1 MDHKRGHGSLD
12 QSNEQSS
19 RVKRH
24 KDYSYQQPT
33 HTPQNTRSSRLQAFY
48 CQSEEAREARE
59 ARSSRVELASVEQ
72 LRSIAEKSAKS
83 VNNLGGSSDKQSTEN
98 SVEQIAY
105 EEYIPVLLSE
115 LASAKSAA
123 RSKWPL
129 VLTDRRVKKY
139 CHICP
144 GDKHFRGWEAL
155 LIHAAKFQKEKTR
168 KHRGYYRAIR
178 DALLQSTDDQI
189 PLPDIRQGPTSPL
202 ARLKRSSKGRWAP
215 PVVIVDDKE
224 DEGGEEEAEDEEVAP
239 REKNGKDR
247 DRGGRAKGCPIR
259 PSKDPQLE
267 EVLAVYSTGRNH
279 QKKKVVVIP
288 ASQVGFIEAGLLKKS
303 SCGRRSTQ
311 SAEHDAISDIMEGR
325 WPGAKIKKYT
335 GADHGTC
342 SVASSTSTA
351 LCTTDGNRA
360 LQLGRPT
367 SPKDR
372 MQTLLSD
379 SEQDK
384 LEGEELRLK
393 KPLEQNRHI
402 FDEQQFDDKVQ
413 ILVSRWRGG
422 FKDSKVRKD
431 DDRYLEFADARPLLP
446 AKRLP
451 KSAIEKNE
459 RFKDDVEK
467 YALLNP
473 SCRKQVSRQ
482 ITVLEDELRRDKLVW
497 LQEVEAVR
505 EQFQAL
511 ADSVHDEH
519 FTLLLAS
526 TSIFHVPFVVMVR
539 NCKARL
545 QGPLPFK
552 VILKLEV
559 GGPVRRVDRDGATM
573 RIEKHLDTRT
583 KNMKERIYDKRNFFM
598 ARKIQCMHNVKRI
611 RREQD
616 MQGLMDLWREEQR
629 TFEKECQSAKKEKE
643 KLIGLHEK
651 IHLKA
656 KESNAGFSSIS
667 FHGLQEKAV
676 SHLSGEVGLDQRAP
690 ELSGYIEDLQ
700 GSRPV
705 GDRKQAKGKSTGE
718 ESEGGQLRTTY
729 FLIDQSNMRRATIR
743 VVIPVVRWQKFRCL
757 SQVTDGVPQV
767 SSAQERPTN
776 TSRES
781 GDDQFD
787 VVIVGGGMVGAA
799 VGCGLA
805 SSALTRSLRVAIV
818 DGNPATKE
826 KYNKKSDAVPDSRVS
841 AITPATVRFL
851 KDVGAWENIQRSRHA
866 PFDAMQVW
874 DYSGLGYTR
883 YQAADVGE
891 DFLGYVVEN
900 NLLISSLASALE
912 SDEFV
917 TISVSIADEHS
928 VQRTGFAEIICPAT
942 VQGVQFPAKTSSS
955 SARNLFENL
964 SERAQSHIGAS
975 TCVREQKNVGQTSPN
990 SFALNDDWA
999 QVMLE
1004 GGRLLRT
1011 RLVVGADGGR
1021 SRVRDMAGLET
1032 RGWDYNQHALICT
1045 VRVGYH
1051 HSTAWQ
1057 RFLPTGPLALL
1068 PVGEDMSNIVW
1079 STTPEKAKEL
1089 KAMSKE
1095 DFVTAVNRA
1104 LTEDFGPLP
1113 SSRMGGPFN
1122 SKWLT
1127 PLFGEM
1133 PPSVSE
1139 PFIAPP
1145 PVTACLS
1152 DRLSFPLSLRHA
1164 TKYVSN
1170 RVALVGDAAHT
1181 VHPLAGQGVNLGF
1194 GDAATLVETLREG
1207 IKTGQDIGELAL
1219 LEKYEK
1225 ERLWA
1230 NLPMMAVLDG
1240 FQRVFGTDFP
1250 LLNIARAGGFNAVQY
1265 IGPLKKRIISFA
1277 MGS

>member
-33 HTPQNTRSSRLQAFY
+33 HTPQNTRSSRL
-48 CQSEEAREARE
+48 QSEEAREARE

-511 ADSVHDEH
+511 ADSVHDE
-519 FTLLLAS
+519 
-526 TSIFHVPFVVMVR
+526 
-539 NCKARL
+539 
-545 QGPLPFK
+545 Q
-552 VILKLEV
+552 
-559 GGPVRRVDRDGATM
+559 VDRDGATM

-656 KESNAGFSSIS
+656 KES
-667 FHGLQEKAV
+667 K
-676 SHLSGEVGLDQRAP
+676 
-690 ELSGYIEDLQ
+690 
-700 GSRPV
+700 
-705 GDRKQAKGKSTGE
+705 RKQCPICLEKWDSIKE
-718 ESEGGQLRTTY
+718 LRS
-729 FLIDQSNMRRATIR
+729 FLD
-743 VVIPVVRWQKFRCL
+743 
-757 SQVTDGVPQV
+757 
-767 SSAQERPTN
+767 
-776 TSRES
+776 TSR
-781 GDDQFD
+781 
-787 VVIVGGGMVGAA
+787 
-799 VGCGLA
+799 
-805 SSALTRSLRVAIV
+805 
-818 DGNPATKE
+818 
-826 KYNKKSDAVPDSRVS
+826 
-841 AITPATVRFL
+841 
-851 KDVGAWENIQRSRHA
+851 
-866 PFDAMQVW
+866 
-874 DYSGLGYTR
+874 
-883 YQAADVGE
+883 
-891 DFLGYVVEN
+891 
-900 NLLISSLASALE
+900 
-912 SDEFV
+912 
-917 TISVSIADEHS
+917 
-928 VQRTGFAEIICPAT
+928 
-942 VQGVQFPAKTSSS
+942 
-955 SARNLFENL
+955 
-964 SERAQSHIGAS
+964 
-975 TCVREQKNVGQTSPN
+975 TCK
-990 SFALNDDWA
+990 
-999 QVMLE
+999 
-1004 GGRLLRT
+1004 
-1011 RLVVGADGGR
+1011 
-1021 SRVRDMAGLET
+1021 
-1032 RGWDYNQHALICT
+1032 
-1045 VRVGYH
+1045 
-1051 HSTAWQ
+1051 
-1057 RFLPTGPLALL
+1057 
-1068 PVGEDMSNIVW
+1068 
-1079 STTPEKAKEL
+1079 
-1089 KAMSKE
+1089 
-1095 DFVTAVNRA
+1095 
-1104 LTEDFGPLP
+1104 
-1113 SSRMGGPFN
+1113 
-1122 SKWLT
+1122 
-1127 PLFGEM
+1127 
-1133 PPSVSE
+1133 
-1139 PFIAPP
+1139 
-1145 PVTACLS
+1145 
-1152 DRLSFPLSLRHA
+1152 
-1164 TKYVSN
+1164 
-1170 RVALVGDAAHT
+1170 
-1181 VHPLAGQGVNLGF
+1181 
-1194 GDAATLVETLREG
+1194 
-1207 IKTGQDIGELAL
+1207 
-1219 LEKYEK
+1219 
-1225 ERLWA
+1225 
-1230 NLPMMAVLDG
+1230 
-1240 FQRVFGTDFP
+1240 
-1250 LLNIARAGGFNAVQY
+1250 
-1265 IGPLKKRIISFA
+1265 
-1277 MGS
+1277 